1 MMKQF
6 EKIKQ
11 EAIAHGLCEQW
22 QKDWGDPNLEQVC
35 RFFHRGQDFCIK
47 EDFPSV
53 ETLSEYRGQIEK
65 YGIYTGGG
73 VAESQPYVVALG
85 NADIRV
91 VVNGVT
97 DLTVRHNATVHL
109 SIYDNS
115 MCYVSAHNDCHIIID
130 HADPDSRLYM
140 SYWGGEVIGKEYFRE
155 IHIK

>member
-1 MMKQF
+1 MEQF

-22 QKDWGDPNLEQVC
+22 QNEWGDPDLKQMC
-35 RFFHRGQDFCIK
+35 KFFHRGQDFCIK

-53 ETLSEYRGQIEK
+53 ETIREYQGQVEQ

-73 VAESQPYVVALG
+73 ISESQPYVVALG
-85 NADIRV
+85 DADIQVEVRD
-91 VVNGVT
+91 VT

-109 SIYDNS
+109 FLYGMC
-115 MCYVSAHNDCHIIID
+115 MCYVSAHNDCHVIVE
-130 HADPDSRLYM
+130 HKDPDSRLYM
-140 SYWGGEVIGKEYFRE
+140 SYRGGEIVGKEQFNK